1 MLFYLLSAFFQL
13 QGVDGVSSYKEDFR
27 FCADRR
33 QTVEGHIRYETQ
45 RDAITISNGA
55 DGLNISAP
63 FPPGPQQSWALPSL
77 LGPYRFCVY
86 WFQNDHLFNLT
97 YGISHTY
104 QLSNQANYSFSSL
117 NVTCWGS
124 KDGPD
129 LLSNISYYFSNG
141 PDNHSLS
148 SMTGYKCF
156 LADQLG
162 LGRQQTDW
170 GRGQI
175 KDFGKR
181 DQKETVQ
188 ISNVE
193 EEMRRTELKLKSL
206 ETRLSGDEDGPPEDP
221 FLFLH
226 QLESKLGELQFQ
238 EDNKTFE
245 GTVMHAN
252 IQKVSPDIP
261 ENLPIEVSLKENKIV
276 HKFKVNLPKKVFEK
290 TRDGFKSG
298 EMKVVVLS
306 ATSETLFKD
315 NDSNSLL
322 GGNVVGIS
330 VGNMPVHGLPEEE
343 RISITF
349 WHHLLPRNLTPT
361 CVFWDMGS
369 KASHP
374 GKWNTSGCEMVQ
386 GEHQITCLCDHLTF
400 FAVLM
405 VSSPEI
411 DHIHYEYLTIVTY
424 VGCIISALA
433 SFFTIFFFL
442 CSKKKQRD
450 HIVYVHMNLLWAIFL
465 LDMSFLIAVPLAPT
479 GGDTACKAG
488 GMFLHFAMLAC
499 LTWMAIEGYSLYR
512 LVVEVFNSYVKHLLL
527 KLCLVGWGLPI
538 FIVCLIFV
546 IDQSH
551 YGPFSFKIYET
562 AGEYTNSTICWI
574 TKKEINNFLN
584 LGYLSLVLF
593 FNSIMLATMVYE
605 ILKLRHRE
613 HHWGYVVMLLGL
625 SCVLGIPWGLV
636 FFAFASGTF
645 KLVAVYLFTIINSLQ
660 GFFIFLWYLAKVL
673 QSRRSNSMQCTT
685 SNSLKFQS
693 SSTSI

>member
-13 QGVDGVSSYKEDFR
+13 QGMHGMSSYKENFR

-33 QTVEGHIRYETQ
+33 QMAEGHVRYEIQ
-45 RDAITISNGA
+45 QDAITISNGA

-63 FPPGPQQSWALPSL
+63 FPPGPQQSWALPTL
-77 LGPYRFCVY
+77 LGIYRFCVY
-86 WFQNDHLFNLT
+86 WFQDDHLFNLT

-117 NVTCWGS
+117 SYTCQGS
-124 KDGPD
+124 RDGPD
-129 LLSNISYYFSNG
+129 LLNNVSYAFNNG
-141 PDNHSLS
+141 SVNYSLP
-148 SMTGYKCF
+148 SMTECKF
-156 LADQLG
+156 DL
-162 LGRQQTDW
+162 
-170 GRGQI
+170 
-175 KDFGKR
+175 GKR
-181 DQKETVQ
+181 DQKEMVQ

-206 ETRLSGDEDGPPEDP
+206 ETHHSSDENGPPEDP

-226 QLESKLGELQFQ
+226 QLESKLGELEFQ
-238 EDNKTFE
+238 GDQKSFE
-245 GTVMHAN
+245 GTIMHAN
-252 IQKVSPDIP
+252 VQKVPPQIP
-261 ENLPIEVSLKENKIV
+261 ENLPIEVTLKENRVV

-290 TRDGFKSG
+290 TRDGVESG
-298 EMKVVVLS
+298 EMKVVVVS
-306 ATSETLFKD
+306 ATSETLFQD

-330 VGNMPVHGLPEEE
+330 VGNMPVHGLPKEE

-349 WHHLLPRNLTPT
+349 WHHLLQRNLTPT
-361 CVFWDMGS
+361 CVFWDVGS
-369 KASHP
+369 KASRP
-374 GKWNTSGCEMVQ
+374 AKWNTSGCEVVK
-386 GEHQITCLCDHLTF
+386 GEHQTTCLCDHLTF

-405 VSSPEI
+405 VSSPDI

-433 SFFTIFFFL
+433 SLFTIFFFL

-450 HIVYVHMNLLWAIFL
+450 HIVYVHMNLLWGIFL

-479 GGDTACKAG
+479 GGDMACKAG
-488 GMFLHFAMLAC
+488 GMFLHFGVLAC

-512 LVVEVFNSYVKHLLL
+512 LVIEVFNSYVKHLLL

-551 YGPFSFKIYET
+551 YGRTSFKIYQA

-613 HHWGYVVMLLGL
+613 HHWEYVVMLLGL

-660 GFFIFLWYLAKVL
+660 GFLIFLWYLAKVL

-685 SNSLKFQS
+685 SNSLKLQS

>member
-1 MLFYLLSAFFQL
+1 MLPEDPRFQEQHLVEDHSCYNKPLLDPSTQDQITQDALLPSFCLFPAPRVDPSDPKSVFFSSFL
-13 QGVDGVSSYKEDFR
+13 GCGPGMHGMSSYKEDFR
-27 FCADRR
+27 FCAERR
-33 QTVEGHIRYETQ
+33 QMVEGHVHYEIQ
-45 RDAITISNGA
+45 QDAITISNGA

-63 FPPGPQQSWALPSL
+63 FPPGPQQSWALPTL
-77 LGPYRFCVY
+77 LGTYRFCVY
-86 WFQNDHLFNLT
+86 WFQDDRLFNLT

-117 NVTCWGS
+117 NYTCQGS
-124 KDGPD
+124 RDGPD
-129 LLSNISYYFSNG
+129 LLNNISYAFNNG
-141 PDNHSLS
+141 SVNHSLP
-148 SMTGYKCF
+148 SMMECKF
-156 LADQLG
+156 DL
-162 LGRQQTDW
+162 
-170 GRGQI
+170 
-175 KDFGKR
+175 GKR

-206 ETRLSGDEDGPPEDP
+206 ETHHSSDENGPPEDP

-226 QLESKLGELQFQ
+226 QLESKLGELEFQ
-238 EDNKTFE
+238 GDQKSFE

-252 IQKVSPDIP
+252 VQKVPPQIP
-261 ENLPIEVSLKENKIV
+261 ENVPIEVTL
-276 HKFKVNLPKKVFEK
+276 KFKVNLPKTVFEK
-290 TRDGFKSG
+290 TRDSIENG
-298 EMKVVVLS
+298 EVKVVVMS
-306 ATSETLFKD
+306 ATSETLFQD

-330 VGNMPVHGLPEEE
+330 VGNMPVHGLPKEE

-349 WHHLLPRNLTPT
+349 WHHLLQRNLTPT
-361 CVFWDMGS
+361 CVFWDVGS
-369 KASHP
+369 K
-374 GKWNTSGCEMVQ
+374 GK
-386 GEHQITCLCDHLTF
+386 CLKE
-400 FAVLM
+400 VG
-405 VSSPEI
+405 VSSPDI

-424 VGCIISALA
+424 IGCIISALA
-433 SFFTIFFFL
+433 SLFTIFFFL

-488 GMFLHFAMLAC
+488 GMFLHFGMLAC

-512 LVVEVFNSYVKHLLL
+512 LRLDGQYTLHS
-527 KLCLVGWGLPI
+527 LPI
-538 FIVCLIFV
+538 FIVCLILV

-551 YGPFSFKIYET
+551 YGPTSFKIYQAT
-562 AGEYTNSTICWI
+562 GEYTNSTICWI

-605 ILKLRHRE
+605 ILRLRHRE
-613 HHWGYVVMLLGL
+613 HHWEYVVMLLGL

-660 GFFIFLWYLAKVL
+660 GFLIFLWYLAKVL
-673 QSRRSNSMQCTT
+673 QSRRSNSMRCTT
-685 SNSLKFQS
+685 SNSLKLQS

>member
-1 MLFYLLSAFFQL
+1 MLGPYLEEQPAEGIKGESMYGMSSAGENDAETMNSHLEEAAQGGHGEGSGLQMLPEGPRFQEERLVEDHSCHVKPLLDPSTQDQISQDALLSSFCLFPAP
-13 QGVDGVSSYKEDFR
+13 SYKEDFR
-27 FCADRR
+27 FCAERR
-33 QTVEGHIRYETQ
+33 QTVEGHVRYEIQ
-45 RDAITISNGA
+45 QDAITISNGA

-63 FPPGPQQSWALPSL
+63 FPPGPQQSWALPTL
-77 LGPYRFCVY
+77 LGTYRFCVY
-86 WFQNDHLFNLT
+86 WFQDDRLFNLT

-117 NVTCWGS
+117 NYTCQGS
-124 KDGPD
+124 RDGPN
-129 LLSNISYYFSNG
+129 LLNNISYAFNNG
-141 PDNHSLS
+141 SVNHSLPS
-148 SMTGYKCF
+148 ITECKF
-156 LADQLG
+156 
-162 LGRQQTDW
+162 
-170 GRGQI
+170 
-175 KDFGKR
+175 
-181 DQKETVQ
+181 
-188 ISNVE
+188 
-193 EEMRRTELKLKSL
+193 EEMRQTELKLKSL
-206 ETRLSGDEDGPPEDP
+206 ETHHSSDENGPPEDP

-226 QLESKLGELQFQ
+226 QLESKLGELEFQ
-238 EDNKTFE
+238 GDRKSFE

-252 IQKVSPDIP
+252 VQKVPPQIP
-261 ENLPIEVSLKENKIV
+261 ANVPIEVTLK
-276 HKFKVNLPKKVFEK
+276 K
-290 TRDGFKSG
+290 TRDGIENG
-298 EMKVVVLS
+298 EMKVVVVS
-306 ATSETLFKD
+306 ATSKTLFQD
-315 NDSNSLL
+315 DSNSLL

-330 VGNMPVHGLPEEE
+330 VGNMPVHGLPKEE

-349 WHHLLPRNLTPT
+349 WHHPL
-361 CVFWDMGS
+361 
-369 KASHP
+369 
-374 GKWNTSGCEMVQ
+374 Q
-386 GEHQITCLCDHLTF
+386 
-400 FAVLM
+400 
-405 VSSPEI
+405 VSSPDI

-433 SFFTIFFFL
+433 SLFTIFFFL

-479 GGDTACKAG
+479 RDTACKAG
-488 GMFLHFAMLAC
+488 GMFLHFGVLAC
-499 LTWMAIEGYSLYR
+499 LTWMAIEGYSL
-512 LVVEVFNSYVKHLLL
+512 
-527 KLCLVGWGLPI
+527 PI
-538 FIVCLIFV
+538 CIVCLIFV

-551 YGPFSFKIYET
+551 YGPTSFKVYEA

-613 HHWGYVVMLLGL
+613 HHWEYVVMLLGL

-636 FFAFASGTF
+636 FFAFTSGTF

-660 GFFIFLWYLAKVL
+660 GFLIFLWYLAKVL

-685 SNSLKFQS
+685 SNSLKLQS